1 MNHIYLGLTL
11 SLILI
16 LFVFAYFTVFKV
28 FVVAVLCVILAV
40 LYFKDDFILFR
51 HIGARVAS
59 FYTWVCDLFA
69 GIQNMYHQSNNT
81 NFPIRKSVEKN
92 GTMSRKF
99 ENFHHGSSYNLS
111 TPYVMDNQSL
121 NSGLWGSGSKLS
133 SSLNVSNRTQ
143 STLQEMS
150 KLNINHRSRR
160 ETADTDSK
168 SHYSLIGS
176 PRKVTYTGYSGSTD
190 VSRSGSS
197 SFTSAGG
204 LHHSTNIENKPPL
217 SAK

>member
-11 SLILI
+11 SLFF
-16 LFVFAYFTVFKV
+16 FVFAYFTEFKV
-28 FVVAVLCVILAV
+28 FVLAVLCVILAG

-59 FYTWVCDLFA
+59 FYSWICDLFA

-81 NFPIRKSVEKN
+81 NFPIRNSVEKN
-92 GTMSRKF
+92 GAVSRKF
-99 ENFHHGSSYNLS
+99 EKFHHGSSYNLS

-121 NSGLWGSGSKLS
+121 KSGLWGSGSKLS
-133 SSLNVSNRTQ
+133 SSLNASNRTQ

-150 KLNINHRSRR
+150 KLNINHRSRG
-160 ETADTDSK
+160 ETADRDSK
-168 SHYSLIGS
+168 SHNSLIGS

-190 VSRSGSS
+190 LSRSGSL